1 MSEVIRTVFVAIVLL
16 LVLPLFGMGGAR
28 FHDTRYDELLDDW

>member
-16 LVLPLFGMGGAR
+16 LMLPLVGIAGAR
-28 FHDTRYDELLDDW
+28 FHDSRYDKMLDNW